1 MSEVLAARGL
11 RKSFAA
17 AGGPEVLAGVDL
29 SLAAGASLAVTG
41 ASGCGK
47 STLLHIAGGL
57 ARPDAGE
64 VAVDGVALAGLS
76 AARRSR
82 LHNQRVGFVY
92 QFHHLLAEFTA
103 AENVAMPMLIGGT
116 ARRKALARARDM
128 LGGFGLADLADRHP
142 AALSGGERQR
152 VAIARALA
160 NGPKLLIADEPTGNL
175 DAKAAA
181 GVFELLLRQCAER
194 GCALLAATHNLELA
208 AGLGAARRLQGGRLE
223 PAAAGMN

>member
-11 RKSFAA
+11 SKSFAA
-17 AGGPEVLAGVDL
+17 SGGPEVLAGVDL

-57 ARPDAGE
+57 ARPDEGT
-64 VAVDGVALAGLS
+64 VMIDGVALAGLGG
-76 AARRSR
+76 AARSR
-82 LHNQRVGFVY
+82 LHNQKLGFVY

-103 AENVAMPMLIGGT
+103 AENVAMPMLVAGT
-116 ARRKALARARDM
+116 GRRAALARATEL
-128 LGGFGLADLADRHP
+128 LGDFGLAAAAARHP

-160 NGPKLLIADEPTGNL
+160 NGPKLVIADEPTGNL

-208 AGLGAARRLQGGRLE
+208 ANLGAVRRLQGGRLE
-223 PAAAGMN
+223 PAAAAMN